1 MRKQQITVSLDK
13 ELRILLTANAEREGR
28 SLANYARL
36 LLDRAAREA
45 ARAQQVESRQGAAA

>member
-1 MRKQQITVSLDK
+1 MRKQQITASLDK

>member
-1 MRKQQITVSLDK
+1 MRKQQITASLDK

-45 ARAQQVESRQGAAA
+45 ARAQQVESRQGGAA